1 MAELIDFNGKSYI
14 SFDSVIDILDCIKR
28 YPQKIDDII
37 RMIASCVRRCDSEQK
52 RSTRQING
60 EIIQS

>member
-1 MAELIDFNGKSYI
+1 MAELIDPNGNSYI

-37 RMIASCVRRCDSEQK
+37 RMVASCVHRFDSEK
-52 RSTRQING
+52 KGN
-60 EIIQS
+60 